1 MLLRPVFALWALVT
15 FQRRFHVSSC
25 VPTCE
30 DKPEFFPPRL
40 VVKFNDSASALC
52 VGCERL
58 CLNRTVDLES
68 ALGTE
73 TPNGTRITWDVDR
86 MTEWDTSPMCF
97 YSFNDDDDQCC
108 ARLAVTVYQP
118 PDIVSISLV
127 DHSGP
132 MLEGHQYT
140 LQCMVQG
147 VAPAEHLLVTFLKG
161 KEPLG
166 PSQSTMTRQKTPVT
180 EFFSL
185 NITATK
191 EDDRVQYRCQAALEL
206 GPDGPRDKPVVESTS
221 LKSTVHYGPQTD
233 QTSQSITLIA
243 GEPLSLNCSAIA
255 NPAPSYTW
263 TLPPARPH
271 SFNSSVL
278 NISSVALVD
287 GGQYVCVISNE
298 RGNVTVT
305 YNVTVNVDYVPI
317 IIGVVV
323 VLLLLVIF
331 VVAIVSYQHHKRNRT
346 GQYTPGAGTG
356 CKMLQWP
363 LNGNK

>member
-1 MLLRPVFALWALVT
+1 
-15 FQRRFHVSSC
+15 
-25 VPTCE
+25 
-30 DKPEFFPPRL
+30 
-40 VVKFNDSASALC
+40 
-52 VGCERL
+52 
-58 CLNRTVDLES
+58 
-68 ALGTE
+68 
-73 TPNGTRITWDVDR
+73 
-86 MTEWDTSPMCF
+86 MTEWDTSHTCF
-97 YSFNDDDDQCC
+97 YIFNDDDDQCC

-118 PDIVSISLV
+118 PDSVSI

-166 PSQSTMTRQKTPVT
+166 PSQSTMTRQKTPVM
-180 EFFSL
+180 EFLSL

-243 GEPLSLNCSAIA
+243 GEPLSLNCSAIG
-255 NPAPSYTW
+255 NPPPSYTW

-278 NISSVALVD
+278 NISSVALED

-323 VLLLLVIF
+323 VVLLLVIF
-331 VVAIVSYQHHKRNRT
+331 VAAIVYYQHHEHYQT

-356 CKMLQWP
+356 LQDAPVATQWA
-363 LNGNK
+363 